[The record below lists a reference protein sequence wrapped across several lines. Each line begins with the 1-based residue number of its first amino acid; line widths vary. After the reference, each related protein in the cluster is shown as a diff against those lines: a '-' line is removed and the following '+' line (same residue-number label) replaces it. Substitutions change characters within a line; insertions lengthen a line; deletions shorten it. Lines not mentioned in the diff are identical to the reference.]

1 MCELKIYRGV
11 MCHDMTMKNDAKLD
25 EKLTR
30 QFKIEMRN
38 LRNFDQSTGKSQ
50 KFAKKVH
57 WLLAKKS

>member
-1 MCELKIYRGV
+1 MYELKIYRGV
-11 MCHDMTMKNDAKLD
+11 ICHDITMKNDAKLD
-25 EKLTR
+25 EKLTY

-50 KFAKKVH
+50 KLAETVH